1 MPLIVKSA
9 LLEKTDDRLFLNGEL
24 FNGVVIHAEDEVV
37 TRMVQVE
44 RGHAAGD
51 FKSPIFE
58 GVSLIL
64 ESSHSKLSW
73 EEWWDT
79 LAEYEGKPLTGGIM
93 VLNDTGICD
102 SINRTE
108 YGWLISNEEYWPDG
122 RVREY
127 SYTEDNIVRKGKF
140 FRDGAFEETSI
151 HYRGLV
157 QITVSLDARRDLRTV
172 CVTAVGAGWKEKLSS
187 SDLEVL
193 SEDFLGRYKA
203 GNLLAIVGSGIDD
216 GFLEKIQ
223 VVSLTQ
229 TTELILGNTSVTLN
243 GFRNLRIPP
252 NIEKIALHRNS
263 ISYDDFLSLKR
274 EYPDVAFDFRNE

>member
-24 FNGVVIHAEDEVV
+24 FNGVAIHAEGGIVA
-37 TRMVQVE
+37 RMVQVE
-44 RGHAAGD
+44 RGHATGD

-58 GVSLIL
+58 SVSLIL
-64 ESSHSKLSW
+64 ESSHSKFSW

-79 LAEYEGKPLTGGIM
+79 LAEYEGKPFTGGIL
-93 VLNDTGICD
+93 VLNDTGVCD

-122 RVREY
+122 RVRKY

-140 FRDGAFEETSI
+140 FRDGAFEEKAV
-151 HYRGLV
+151 HYRDV
-157 QITVSLDARRDLRTV
+157 VRTTVSLDARRELRSV
-172 CVTAVGAGWKEKLSS
+172 HVTAFCSDWESKLSS

-203 GNLLAIVGSGIDD
+203 GNLLAIIGSGIDD

-229 TTELILGNTSVTLN
+229 TTELRLGYTSVTLN
-243 GFRNLRIPP
+243 GFRNLRISPR
-252 NIEKIALHRNS
+252 IEKIVLHNNS

-274 EYPDVAFDFRNE
+274 EYPDIAFDFRNE